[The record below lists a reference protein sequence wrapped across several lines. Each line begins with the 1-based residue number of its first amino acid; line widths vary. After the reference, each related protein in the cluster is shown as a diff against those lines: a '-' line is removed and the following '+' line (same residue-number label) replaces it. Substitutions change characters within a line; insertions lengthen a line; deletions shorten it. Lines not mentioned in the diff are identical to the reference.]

1 MPSESAF
8 LKKSAPFKTEREKED
23 YFGEKEQ
30 RPETKVQ

>member
-8 LKKSAPFKTEREKED
+8 LKLLSKREKED

-30 RPETKVQ
+30 CSETKVQ